1 MNIMIIKENFHDLFD
16 KRAFANLATLMPDG
30 SPQLT
35 PVWIDFDGENLLV
48 NTAIGQ
54 VKDKNMRSRKQ
65 VAISILDPENPYRYL
80 SVFGRVIEIIDGD
93 KANAH
98 IDKLAKKYLG
108 QDRYPN
114 RAPSEVRV
122 LYKIKPEK
130 VVLFPPESA

>member
-1 MNIMIIKENFHDLFD
+1 
-16 KRAFANLATLMPDG
+16 MPDG

-48 NTAIGQ
+48 NTANGR

-65 VAISILDPENPYRYL
+65 VAISIQDPENPYRYL
-80 SVFGRVIEIIDGD
+80 SVRGRVIEIVEGE
-93 KANAH
+93 KANGH

-114 RAPSEVRV
+114 RASGEERV

-130 VVLFPPESA
+130 VVLFPPE